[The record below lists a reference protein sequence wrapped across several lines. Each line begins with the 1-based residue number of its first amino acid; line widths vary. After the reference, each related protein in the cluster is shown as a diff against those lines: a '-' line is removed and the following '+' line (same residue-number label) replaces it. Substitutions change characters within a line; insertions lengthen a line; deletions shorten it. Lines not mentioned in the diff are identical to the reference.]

1 MHPFTLLFLTVLFVG
16 LALRLW
22 LNIRQVRH
30 VRSHRDAVPNDF
42 SEQVTPEQHRKA
54 ADYTVAKA
62 QLGRWD
68 ALLGIVLLLAF
79 TLGGG
84 ISWIDDVWRG
94 LELHPYLLGSGV
106 VISVLLL
113 SSLIEMPLSIY
124 GTFGIEQRF
133 GFNRMTPGLFVLD
146 LIKGLAVTLVIGV
159 PFLLATLWFMDS
171 TGDFWWL
178 WVWAFW
184 MGFSLFLTWAYP
196 TFIAPLFN
204 KFSPLDDAGLK
215 QRIEALLDRCGF
227 QSSGVFVMD
236 GSKRSA
242 HGNAYFT
249 GFGKSKRIVFFDTL
263 MEDLNHEQIEA
274 VLAHELGH
282 FKRKHITKRLVVSAV
297 TTLAALALLGWLIDK
312 SWFYTALGIETSSH
326 HAALLIFLLVLP
338 VFTYPLTPLSSW
350 FSRKHEF
357 EADDFAVKHADGN
370 ALIEALV
377 SLYRENASTL
387 TPDRVHS
394 AFYDSHPP
402 APVRIAHLREQ
413 LAARS

>member
-30 VRSHRDAVPNDF
+30 VRSHRDAVPDDF

-84 ISWIDDVWRG
+84 ISWIDSVWRSF
-94 LELHPYLLGSGV
+94 ELHPYLLGTGV

-113 SSLIEMPLSIY
+113 SSLVEMPLSIY

-357 EADDFAVKHADGN
+357 EADDFAVEHADGN